1 MSLFVITQLSSLTNQ
16 VGYRRTVVFLMHQ
29 NDVDDVCYDT
39 EGIPYAFKKLKE
51 SIAIP
56 PTAQD
61 RLWATRLLERAKE
74 LNPDHVTTLFEYFL
88 RWKDLETWKVL
99 IKSPSCKLSA
109 LSPDLLHNAWHT
121 FSFDATR
128 AR

>member
-1 MSLFVITQLSSLTNQ
+1 MSLLAIPQLSSLTNQ
-16 VGYRRTVVFLMHQ
+16 VGYRRTVVFLVHQ
-29 NDVDDVCYDT
+29 DDVDNLCYDT
-39 EGIPYAFKKLKE
+39 EGITYAYKKLKE
-51 SIAIP
+51 STTIP
-56 PTAQD
+56 PTVQD

-74 LNPDHVTTLFEYFL
+74 LKPDHVTTLFEYFL

-99 IKSPSCKLSA
+99 IKSCKLTV

-121 FSFDATR
+121 FSFDAIR